1 MLSSHYVI
9 LITKTLKYTSSD
21 INSKDVKIFFAVLN
35 NLKKISALMQII
47 FDVIFLDFEDRHVM
61 LGF

>member
-1 MLSSHYVI
+1 MLSLHYVI

-21 INSKDVKIFFAVLN
+21 INSKDVKIFFFSI
-35 NLKKISALMQII
+35 KQFEKISGLMQII
-47 FDVIFLDFEDRHVM
+47 FDVIFLNFEDRHVM